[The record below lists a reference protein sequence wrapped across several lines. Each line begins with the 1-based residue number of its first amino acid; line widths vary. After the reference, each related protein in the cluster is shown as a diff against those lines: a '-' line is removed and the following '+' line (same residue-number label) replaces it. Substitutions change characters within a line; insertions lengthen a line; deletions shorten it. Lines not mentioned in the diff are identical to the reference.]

1 MKRLAK
7 ISLTLGLGASLVLI
21 TGNSFTFAQTAAD
34 LEGVGTY
41 PANERDSFSGG
52 TDLNP
57 FDLIHNAR
65 LGNRPSLE
73 EFNQQSQENLDDAAA
88 EFKRQQQELLLNPQS
103 QSNSN
108 STTSTTEQE

>member
-65 LGNRPSLE
+65 LGNGRSLE
-73 EFNQQSQENLDDAAA
+73 EFNQESQQNLDDAAA